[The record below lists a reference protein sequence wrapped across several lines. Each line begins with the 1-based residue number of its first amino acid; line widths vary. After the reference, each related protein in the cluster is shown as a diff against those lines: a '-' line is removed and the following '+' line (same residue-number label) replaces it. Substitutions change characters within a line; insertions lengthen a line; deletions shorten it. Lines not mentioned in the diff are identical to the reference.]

1 MIGAQAPSYTH
12 KTKLARHVMTGEVF
26 LLPLGQS

>member
-1 MIGAQAPSYTH
+1 MMGAQAHSYTH
-12 KTKLARHVMTGEVF
+12 KEKLAPHVMTGEVF